1 MKQFSGRL
9 FAGRLFAGRLF
20 RTPVHDAAPGGGISS
35 GSRRAAINKAV
46 ISRQNELI
54 LALVIAAVT
63 EELI

>member
-20 RTPVHDAAPGGGISS
+20 RTPVHDAVPGGSISS
-35 GSRRAAINKAV
+35 GRRQTTINKAV
-46 ISRQNELI
+46 IRRQNELI